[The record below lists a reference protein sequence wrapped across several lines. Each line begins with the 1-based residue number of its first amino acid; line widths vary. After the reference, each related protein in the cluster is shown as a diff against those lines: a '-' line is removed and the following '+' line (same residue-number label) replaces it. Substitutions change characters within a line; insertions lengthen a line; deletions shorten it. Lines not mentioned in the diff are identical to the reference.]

1 MKNFKKLKVSLLVAA
16 LALFSFAAVNQFV
29 YTVDTA
35 HSRIGFTVKH
45 LGISDFNGQFDKYET
60 KISGAKADFSDA
72 VFEFS
77 ADAASINTF
86 NSNRDEHL
94 KSEDFFNTEKFEKLT
109 FKSTSVKV
117 LKGNKLQ
124 IVGDFTMHG
133 VTKSVTLDATHTNIS
148 ALSKFIAKVSGYK
161 DGAVRSK
168 INHAKGSYDNA
179 KAKRD
184 AAMLVELLKPIDKNN
199 ELHVVRRLK
208 EHFGL

>member
-29 YTVDTA
+29 YNVDNA
-35 HSRIGFTVKH
+35 HSRIGFTITH

-60 KISGAKADFSDA
+60 KITGTKADFSDA
-72 VFEFS
+72 IFEFS

-94 KSEDFFNTEKFEKLT
+94 RSEDFFNTEKFEKLT

-133 VTKSVTLDATHTNIS
+133 VTKSVTLDATHVGNFENPKSKKLASGFKITGTVKRSDYGVGPGCVAPMLSDEVQLIANIE
-148 ALSKFIAKVSGYK
+148 FI
-161 DGAVRSK
+161 R
-168 INHAKGSYDNA
+168 
-179 KAKRD
+179 
-184 AAMLVELLKPIDKNN
+184 E
-199 ELHVVRRLK
+199 
-208 EHFGL
+208 